1 MSKLG
6 KMVKDMVK
14 TKKESVMGKL
24 GDSPYEDPMEPWS
37 VKYNQPVK
45 EETLAEDSILYRYIR
60 SKGYSPEHMDFAHRS
75 AFARSR
81 AFKSYK
87 ILHQKTLEKPQGGL
101 NDIIVQKEE
110 VQEADFSKYIMKPTE
125 TEPKIVRKTNPS
137 GRTTDHVEYE
147 VHGTLSTHKRTFK
160 SKKDAEEYFK
170 TVNEVSG
177 AELYKA
183 SAETSKAK
191 LSAMKAMDATH
202 KYQKDRLS
210 KSAAISEA
218 GVGKLMNFIK
228 AKGLDPTSM
237 DGNQKKNYSGSS
249 EYRVFKVLHP
259 EDPKK
264 QLLQD
269 KKKKLK
275 ETSGMGERGED
286 WADATDEPFVK
297 VKAKTK
303 KLKEEA
309 DEIDTVTMDIP
320 LLIRILEFARED
332 AKTDM
337 DLHKV
342 VENLI
347 KMRGDGTLSMQ
358 SYAKIVAIKEHLES
372 LDELSKKTLGSYIG
386 KALSDSRWR
395 ARRMGQGINWSGAK
409 DNIKTVS
416 KRESGMRN
424 AAARLTKEEVE
435 ELAEL
440 SKETLKSYQHKAS
453 VSRGENSVAAIKSKD
468 SDRSKYLAVD
478 AKRTKGLDAVR
489 KRIDA
494 KNKADAAKNMD
505 HPKEPLK
512 SKYPL
517 GGRDEKSGR
526 SYSEEVEELSELS
539 KETLKSYVDK
549 VSTGPSRGKTQTGT
563 LKSIKAI
570 GGVTKAIRKQYEKPV
585 NELKKQADNMDFDDH
600 LTREENEN
608 ISELANKTLRNYIRK
623 TRDNPERKVG
633 NDRALKKHSE
643 RMEKGAA
650 SGKEYH
656 TLGSIVRK
664 LKNEEYSLQKE
675 ATGPCWKGY
684 MMVGSKMK
692 GGKSVPNCV
701 PSNRKNIVKSAAK
714 KKIRESMYDWEKDDK
729 GNNKKPNA
737 KVVMKGGTT
746 LTGKPRDTVEIEPV
760 LKTRPNSASGGKPS
774 V

>member
-24 GDSPYEDPMEPWS
+24 GDAPYEDPMEPWS
-37 VKYNQPVK
+37 AKYNQPVK
-45 EETLAEDSILYRYIR
+45 EENLAEDSILYRYIR

-110 VQEADFSKYIMKPTE
+110 VE
-125 TEPKIVRKTNPS
+125 
-137 GRTTDHVEYE
+137 
-147 VHGTLSTHKRTFK
+147 
-160 SKKDAEEYFK
+160 
-170 TVNEVSG
+170 
-177 AELYKA
+177 
-183 SAETSKAK
+183 
-191 LSAMKAMDATH
+191 
-202 KYQKDRLS
+202 
-210 KSAAISEA
+210 ISEA

-526 SYSEEVEELSELS
+526 SYSEEVEELSELATGTLKRYAKKALSKTMSSAKKGDMETAHKRSTGLGKALNRIQKKEPFDVGKSLSGVTKNWHKEEVEELSELS

-608 ISELANKTLRNYIRK
+608 ISELANKTLRSYIRK

-643 RMEKGAA
+643 KMEKGAA

>member
-6 KMVKDMVK
+6 KMVKNMVK
-14 TKKESVMGKL
+14 AKKESVMGKL

-37 VKYNQPVK
+37 AKYNQPVK

-87 ILHQKTLEKPQGGL
+87 VLHQKTLEKPQGGL
-101 NDIIVQKEE
+101 SDIIVQKEE
-110 VQEADFSKYIMKPTE
+110 V
-125 TEPKIVRKTNPS
+125 V
-137 GRTTDHVEYE
+137 
-147 VHGTLSTHKRTFK
+147 
-160 SKKDAEEYFK
+160 
-170 TVNEVSG
+170 
-177 AELYKA
+177 
-183 SAETSKAK
+183 
-191 LSAMKAMDATH
+191 
-202 KYQKDRLS
+202 
-210 KSAAISEA
+210 ISEA

-297 VKAKTK
+297 VKAKSK

-309 DEIDTVTMDIP
+309 DAVDTVTMDIP
-320 LLIRILEFARED
+320 LLIRVLEFARED

-372 LDELSKKTLGSYIG
+372 LDELSKKTL
-386 KALSDSRWR
+386 
-395 ARRMGQGINWSGAK
+395 M
-409 DNIKTVS
+409 
-416 KRESGMRN
+416 
-424 AAARLTKEEVE
+424 
-435 ELAEL
+435 
-440 SKETLKSYQHKAS
+440 SYQHKAS
-453 VSRGENSVAAIKSKD
+453 VSRGQNAIAAIKSKD
-468 SDRSKYLAVD
+468 SDRTKYVSLD
-478 AKRTKGLDAVR
+478 KKRTKGLDAVR
-489 KRIDA
+489 ARIDA

-505 HPKEPLK
+505 HPREPIK

-517 GGRDEKSGR
+517 GGRDEKPGR
-526 SYSEEVEELSELS
+526 SYSEEVESLDEISKKTAMSYLTKAGKELDKGSKTPQKRDKRIDGYWNASKRLSGEKPTSEAVEELSELS

-600 LTREENEN
+600 LTREEVEN
-608 ISELANKTLRNYIRK
+608 ISELANKTLRSYIRK

-643 RMEKGAA
+643 RMEKDAA
-650 SGKEYH
+650 SGKEYT
-656 TLGSIVRK
+656 TLGSITRK
-664 LKNEEYSLQKE
+664 LKNKEYSFQKE

-684 MMVGSKMK
+684 MMVGSKVK
-692 GGKSVPNCV
+692 AGKTVPNCV

-729 GNNKKPNA
+729 GDNKKPNA
-737 KVVMKGGTT
+737 KVIMKGGTT
-746 LTGKPRDTVEIEPV
+746 MTGKPRDTVEIEPV

>member
-1 MSKLG
+1 
-6 KMVKDMVK
+6 MVK

-24 GDSPYEDPMEPWS
+24 GDAPYEDPMEPWS
-37 VKYNQPVK
+37 AKYNQPVK
-45 EETLAEDSILYRYIR
+45 EEALAEDSILYRYIR

-110 VQEADFSKYIMKPTE
+110 VES
-125 TEPKIVRKTNPS
+125 
-137 GRTTDHVEYE
+137 
-147 VHGTLSTHKRTFK
+147 
-160 SKKDAEEYFK
+160 
-170 TVNEVSG
+170 
-177 AELYKA
+177 
-183 SAETSKAK
+183 
-191 LSAMKAMDATH
+191 
-202 KYQKDRLS
+202 
-210 KSAAISEA
+210 ISEA

-259 EDPKK
+259 ENPKK

-275 ETSGMGERGED
+275 ETSGMGARGED
-286 WADATDEPFVK
+286 WTDATDEPFVK

-358 SYAKIVAIKEHLES
+358 SYAKIGAIKEHIES
-372 LDELSKKTLGSYIG
+372 LEERELSAGETAEKERIVKGMKKGLSGFKSRYGS
-386 KALSDSRWR
+386 R
-395 ARRMGQGINWSGAK
+395 AKEVMYGTATK
-409 DNIKTVS
+409 L
-416 KRESGMRN
+416 
-424 AAARLTKEEVE
+424 AKEEVV
-435 ELAEL
+435 AED
-440 SKETLKSYQHKAS
+440 KDYDDRMKKAL
-453 VSRGENSVAAIKSKD
+453 
-468 SDRSKYLAVD
+468 DRAKTATPKKPADEYDRKVVKYL
-478 AKRTKGLDAVR
+478 KKKHGM
-489 KRIDA
+489 K
-494 KNKADAAKNMD
+494 
-505 HPKEPLK
+505 
-512 SKYPL
+512 
-517 GGRDEKSGR
+517 
-526 SYSEEVEELSELS
+526 EEVEELSELS
-539 KETLKSYVDK
+539 KETLKSYVSK

-600 LTREENEN
+600 LTREDLRKWF
-608 ISELANKTLRNYIRK
+608 SKT
-623 TRDNPERKVG
+623 DPEGDWKRINSKG
-633 NDRALKKHSE
+633 EAIGPCAREPGEPKPKCMSKEKRSQLSKSE
-643 RMEKGAA
+643 RA
-650 SGKEYH
+650 SAVATK
-656 TLGSIVRK
+656 RK
-664 LKNEEYSLQKE
+664 HDPVADRS
-675 ATGPCWKGY
+675 G
-684 MMVGSKMK
+684 K
-692 GGKSVPNCV
+692 GGKPVNVSNYGKGKLGEEAVDEACWPTHKKVGMKNKGDKMVPNCV
-701 PSNRKNIVKSAAK
+701 PKNEEVEQIDEKNSPTNPSLWSRAKSMARSKFDVYPSAYANGWASKWYKSKGGGWKATKESVYEGIYGIEDSPMSATNSVKAMESKAASLIKSLHK
-714 KKIRESMYDWEKDDK
+714 KKLREEMYDWEKDDK

-737 KVVMKGGTT
+737 KVIMKGGTT

-760 LKTRPNSASGGKPS
+760 LKTRPGGASGGKPS

>member
-24 GDSPYEDPMEPWS
+24 GDAPYEDPMEPWS
-37 VKYNQPVK
+37 AKYNQPVK
-45 EETLAEDSILYRYIR
+45 EEALAEESILYRYIR

-87 ILHQKTLEKPQGGL
+87 VLHQKTVEKPQGGL

-110 VQEADFSKYIMKPTE
+110 V
-125 TEPKIVRKTNPS
+125 
-137 GRTTDHVEYE
+137 
-147 VHGTLSTHKRTFK
+147 
-160 SKKDAEEYFK
+160 
-170 TVNEVSG
+170 
-177 AELYKA
+177 EL
-183 SAETSKAK
+183 
-191 LSAMKAMDATH
+191 
-202 KYQKDRLS
+202 
-210 KSAAISEA
+210 SEA

-275 ETSGMGERGED
+275 ETSGMGARGED
-286 WADATDEPFVK
+286 WTDATDEPFVK

-358 SYAKIVAIKEHLES
+358 SYAKIVAIKEHIES

-395 ARRMGQGINWSGAK
+395 AKRMGQGINWSGAK

-424 AAARLTKEEVE
+424 AAARLTK
-435 ELAEL
+435 
-440 SKETLKSYQHKAS
+440 
-453 VSRGENSVAAIKSKD
+453 
-468 SDRSKYLAVD
+468 
-478 AKRTKGLDAVR
+478 
-489 KRIDA
+489 
-494 KNKADAAKNMD
+494 
-505 HPKEPLK
+505 
-512 SKYPL
+512 
-517 GGRDEKSGR
+517 
-526 SYSEEVEELSELS
+526 EEVEELSELS

-570 GGVTKAIRKQYEKPV
+570 GGVTRAIRKQYEKPV

-608 ISELANKTLRNYIRK
+608 ISELANKTLRSYIRK

-643 RMEKGAA
+643 RMEKDAA
-650 SGKEYH
+650 SGKEYT
-656 TLGSIVRK
+656 TLGSITRK
-664 LKNEEYSLQKE
+664 LKDKAISEQYGEPVNELKKQADNMDFDDHLTREDLRKWFSKTDPEGDWKRINSKGE
-675 ATGPCWKGY
+675 AIGPCAREPGEPKPKC
-684 MMVGSKMK
+684 MSKEKRSQLSKSERASAVATKRKHDPVADRSGK
-692 GGKSVPNCV
+692 GGKPVNVSNYGKGKLGEEAVDEACWPTHKKVGMKNKGGKMVPDCV
-701 PSNRKNIVKSAAK
+701 PKNEEVDQIDEKNSPTNPSLWSRAKSMARSKFDVYPSAYANGWASKWYKSKGGGWKATKESVDEGVYGIEDSPMSATNSVKAMESKAASLIKSLHK
-714 KKIRESMYDWEKDDK
+714 KKLREEMYDWEKDDK

-737 KVVMKGGTT
+737 KVIMKGGTT

>member
-1 MSKLG
+1 
-6 KMVKDMVK
+6 
-14 TKKESVMGKL
+14 MGKL
-24 GDSPYEDPMEPWS
+24 GDAPYEDPMEPWS

-45 EETLAEDSILYRYIR
+45 EETLTEDSILYRYIR

-110 VQEADFSKYIMKPTE
+110 IES
-125 TEPKIVRKTNPS
+125 
-137 GRTTDHVEYE
+137 
-147 VHGTLSTHKRTFK
+147 
-160 SKKDAEEYFK
+160 
-170 TVNEVSG
+170 
-177 AELYKA
+177 
-183 SAETSKAK
+183 
-191 LSAMKAMDATH
+191 
-202 KYQKDRLS
+202 
-210 KSAAISEA
+210 ISEA

-286 WADATDEPFVK
+286 WTDATDEPFVK

-372 LDELSKKTLGSYIG
+372 LDEISVDAQTRYFKAAERSKSAAQGSADY
-386 KALSDSRWR
+386 
-395 ARRMGQGINWSGAK
+395 ARKVIRDRSASAEHE
-409 DNIKTVS
+409 KTVA
-416 KRESGMRN
+416 KREKGIARYTKRYNERN
-424 AAARLTKEEVE
+424 PRPKITSQPAAAPYK
-435 ELAEL
+435 
-440 SKETLKSYQHKAS
+440 
-453 VSRGENSVAAIKSKD
+453 
-468 SDRSKYLAVD
+468 
-478 AKRTKGLDAVR
+478 
-489 KRIDA
+489 
-494 KNKADAAKNMD
+494 
-505 HPKEPLK
+505 
-512 SKYPL
+512 PL

-526 SYSEEVEELSELS
+526 SYSEEVEQLSELS

-600 LTREENEN
+600 LTREDLRKWF
-608 ISELANKTLRNYIRK
+608 SKT
-623 TRDNPERKVG
+623 DPEGDWKRINSKG
-633 NDRALKKHSE
+633 EAIGPCAREPGEPKPKCMSKEKRSQLSKSE
-643 RMEKGAA
+643 RAA
-650 SGKEYH
+650 AVATKRKHDPVADRSG
-656 TLGSIVRK
+656 
-664 LKNEEYSLQKE
+664 
-675 ATGPCWKGY
+675 
-684 MMVGSKMK
+684 K
-692 GGKSVPNCV
+692 GGKPVNVSNYGKGKLGEEAVDEACWPTHKKVGMKNKGGKMVPNCV
-701 PSNRKNIVKSAAK
+701 PKNEEVEHIDEKNSPTNPSLWSRAKSMARSKFDVYPSAYANGWASKWYKSKGGGWKATKESVDEGIYGIEDSPMSATNSVKAMESKAASLIKSLHK
-714 KKIRESMYDWEKDDK
+714 KKLREEMYDWEKDDK

-737 KVVMKGGTT
+737 KVIMKGGTT

-760 LKTRPNSASGGKPS
+760 LKTRPGGASGGKPS